1 VIRKTFQVGILGC
14 NCTIIADI
22 DAAEAIVV
30 DPGGDADSI
39 IEKCVELGVKIKKII
54 LTHGHFDHILAAD
67 EIRKKCEVEIFL
79 NEGDRWL
86 FENIDEQGKLFGL
99 DLKNTG
105 TYDQN
110 LEHQQMH
117 QCGAS
122 QIETLHTPGHSP
134 GSVCFHLEKEKL
146 LFSGDTLFAGAVG
159 RSDIW
164 KGSQEDLIAN
174 IKKHL
179 LVLDEATIV
188 IPGHG
193 AESSIGSE
201 LRINPFLQSL

>member
-1 VIRKTFQVGILGC
+1 MIRKTFQVGILGC
-14 NCTIIADI
+14 NCSIIADE

-39 IEKCVELGVKIKKII
+39 VKKCTELGVKIKKII

-67 EIRKKCEVEIFL
+67 SIRKKCDVEIFL

-99 DLKNTG
+99 DLQNTG
-105 TYDQN
+105 TFDKN

-117 QCGAS
+117 HCGAT

-134 GSVCFHLEKEKL
+134 GSVCFHLEKEKM

-164 KGSQEDLIAN
+164 KGSHEDLIAN

-179 LVLDEATIV
+179 LVLDEETII

-193 AESSIGSE
+193 GESSIGSE
-201 LRINPFLQSL
+201 LRSNPFLQS